1 MQHMCSSGSHFKQE
15 DPRLHSHCILLLLLL
30 LVPLP
35 TVVVVLL
42 RKFQTESGPLRS
54 RRRGLERCSPFRT
67 DRVVLHVE
75 DEQLRAAWDDCRQ
88 RAGTSVADPTT
99 AQPHSS

>member
-35 TVVVVLL
+35 TVVVLLL
-42 RKFQTESGPLRS
+42 RKFQRESGPLRS
-54 RRRGLERCSPFRT
+54 RRLQRGLSFRP
-67 DRVVLHVE
+67 DRVLSQAQDH
-75 DEQLRAAWDDCRQ
+75 QLL
-88 RAGTSVADPTT
+88 
-99 AQPHSS
+99 